1 MTLTYFSLLSALEV
15 FLIYSTVMIL
25 ISNNNDDDDAVE
37 QEMASRSMRRVA
49 QRTTSMSMRS
59 AEASG
64 VCCTALFVLY
74 SYFCLAIS
82 LGRLKASAPGSSMPP
97 QMARS

>member
-1 MTLTYFSLLSALEV
+1 
-15 FLIYSTVMIL
+15 MIL
-25 ISNNNDDDDAVE
+25 ISNNKNNAVE

-64 VCCTALFVLY
+64 VCCTALFVLG
-74 SYFCLAIS
+74 SHFCRAI
-82 LGRLKASAPGSSMPP
+82 
-97 QMARS
+97 RS